1 MHVLFLRFG
10 FRHFGHAVPHTRHAL
25 TAEGQDASMETME
38 TKSVSQVSEHGGQ
51 RADVIVE
58 AAGRLF
64 FAPGSVRVSMDDL
77 ARELGMSKKTIYRHF
92 PDKRSLLA
100 AVLDRQFAAVER
112 TLTAAAQDAQGQ
124 PFDVRVQRFLLAAGS
139 ELGRIGAAQLAAG
152 RGDAMLRQY
161 VEQRVDTVVYRRLD
175 ELFRDGHRQGLLPAP
190 PELLSEITRGALER
204 LLTSQL
210 PRELDRTAADLLRA
224 TVDTV
229 LYGAIRPAHSGHP
242 GTSDEQLEAVIP
254 TARDEEVG
262 P

>member
-1 MHVLFLRFG
+1 
-10 FRHFGHAVPHTRHAL
+10 
-25 TAEGQDASMETME
+25 METME
-38 TKSVSQVSEHGGQ
+38 TTSVSKVSEHGGQ

-112 TLTAAAQDAQGQ
+112 TLMAAAQDAQGQ

-161 VEQRVDTVVYRRLD
+161 VERRVDTVVYRRLD

-242 GTSDEQLEAVIP
+242 GTGDEQLEAVIP

>member
-1 MHVLFLRFG
+1 
-10 FRHFGHAVPHTRHAL
+10 
-25 TAEGQDASMETME
+25 METE
-38 TKSVSQVSEHGGQ
+38 SVSRVSGRGGQ

-64 FAPGSVRVSMDDL
+64 LAPGSARASMDDL

-112 TLTAAAQDAQGQ
+112 TLAAAQDAQGQ
-124 PFDVRVQRFLLAAGS
+124 PFGVRVQRFLLAAGS
-139 ELGRIGAAQLAAG
+139 ELGRIGAVQLAAG
-152 RGDAMLRQY
+152 RGDAVLRQY
-161 VEQRVDTVVYRRLD
+161 VEQRVDAVVYRRLD
-175 ELFRDGHRQGLLPAP
+175 ELLRDGHRQGLLSAP

-224 TVDTV
+224 GVDTV
-229 LYGAIRPAHSGHP
+229 LYGAIRPAHPGHP
-242 GTSDEQLEAVIP
+242 GHPGIGEEQLEAVIP

>member
-1 MHVLFLRFG
+1 V
-10 FRHFGHAVPHTRHAL
+10 
-25 TAEGQDASMETME
+25 ETE
-38 TKSVSQVSEHGGQ
+38 SVSRVSERGGQ

-64 FAPGSVRVSMDDL
+64 FAPGSARVGMDDL

-112 TLTAAAQDAQGQ
+112 TLVAAEDAQGQ
-124 PFDVRVQRFLLAAGS
+124 PFGVRVQRFLLAAGS
-139 ELGRIGAAQLAAG
+139 ELGRIGAARLAAG
-152 RGDAMLRQY
+152 RGDAVLRRY
-161 VEQRVDTVVYRRLD
+161 VEQRVDAVVYRRLD
-175 ELFRDGHRQGLLPAP
+175 ELFRDGHRQGLLSAP

-224 TVDTV
+224 GVDTV
-229 LYGAIRPAHSGHP
+229 LYGAIRPAHP
-242 GTSDEQLEAVIP
+242 GTDGERLRAVMP
-254 TARDEEVG
+254 RARDEEQEVG

>member
-1 MHVLFLRFG
+1 
-10 FRHFGHAVPHTRHAL
+10 
-25 TAEGQDASMETME
+25 ME
-38 TKSVSQVSEHGGQ
+38 TKSVSGVSEGGAQ

-58 AAGRLF
+58 AASRLF
-64 FAPGSVRVSMDDL
+64 FAPGFARVSMDDL

-100 AVLDRQFAAVER
+100 AVLDRQFGAVER
-112 TLTAAAQDAQGQ
+112 TLVAAADDAEGQ
-124 PFDVRVQRFLLAAGS
+124 PFGVRVQRFLIAAGS
-139 ELGRIGAAQLAAG
+139 ELGRIGAAQLATG

-161 VEQRVDTVVYRRLD
+161 VEQRVDAVVYRRVD
-175 ELFRDGHRQGLLPAP
+175 ELFRDGHRRGLLSAP

-210 PRELDRTAADLLRA
+210 PRELDWTAADLLRA

-229 LYGAIRPAHSGHP
+229 LYGAIRSADP
-242 GTSDEQLEAVIP
+242 GIDDEQLRAVIP
-254 TARDEEVG
+254 TARDDEQEVG

>member
-1 MHVLFLRFG
+1 
-10 FRHFGHAVPHTRHAL
+10 
-25 TAEGQDASMETME
+25 METE
-38 TKSVSQVSEHGGQ
+38 SVSRVSERGGQ
-51 RADVIVE
+51 RADVIAE

-100 AVLDRQFAAVER
+100 AALDRQFAALER
-112 TLTAAAQDAQGQ
+112 TLAAAAEDEQGQ
-124 PFDVRVQRFLLAAGS
+124 PFGARVQRFLIAAGS
-139 ELGRIGAAQLAAG
+139 GLGRIGAARLATG
-152 RGDAMLRQY
+152 RGDAVLRQY
-161 VEQRVDTVVYRRLD
+161 VEQRVDAVVYRRLD
-175 ELFRDGHRQGLLPAP
+175 ELFRDGHRQGLLSAP

-224 TVDTV
+224 GVDTV
-229 LYGAIRPAHSGHP
+229 LYGAIRPAHPGHSGI
-242 GTSDEQLEAVIP
+242 GDEQLRAVMP
-254 TARDEEVG
+254 RARDEEQEVG